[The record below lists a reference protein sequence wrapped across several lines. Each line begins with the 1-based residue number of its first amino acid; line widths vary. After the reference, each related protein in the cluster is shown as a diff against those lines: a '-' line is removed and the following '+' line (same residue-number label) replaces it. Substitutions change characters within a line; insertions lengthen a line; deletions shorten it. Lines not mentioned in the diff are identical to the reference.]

1 MKKHLFTALLLLAA
15 GFSEARETLPHESA
29 AAETHRFTP
38 ATAPEIRFVGR
49 AARSDDGA
57 LSFDWSGTYFSF

>member
-29 AAETHRFTP
+29 AAETLRFTP
-38 ATAPEIRFVGR
+38 ATRTKIRFHGS
-49 AARSDDGA
+49 AAHPENG
-57 LSFDWSGTYFSF
+57 LY